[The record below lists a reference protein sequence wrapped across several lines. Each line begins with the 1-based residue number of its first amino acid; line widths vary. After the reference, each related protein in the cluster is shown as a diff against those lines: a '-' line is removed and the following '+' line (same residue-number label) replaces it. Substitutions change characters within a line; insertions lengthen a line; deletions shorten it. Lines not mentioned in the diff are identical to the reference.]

1 MGWDSIIAEC
11 RTLKRPKFC
20 IFCTIYLKCH
30 PSFEWP
36 LVAILLTCLPASLSI
51 MEVRGQRHVKIS
63 WVPENLV
70 AHCIDQKTF
79 SNVRF
84 IHIIGA
90 HISMWSYLWGL
101 TRKICHII
109 WCFDKG
115 WGWKDAEGVSSRVL
129 PLSPHY
135 TCRQSQRPHL
145 EFQRCIFVNNTYT
158 NLPYFQTVPIFTEY

>member
-1 MGWDSIIAEC
+1 MLLGAEVTSRINRSARGGILESFISAFSSQIFTLWQAIKVMGWDSIIAEC

-20 IFCTIYLKCH
+20 IFCTIYLKCR

-36 LVAILLTCLPASLSI
+36 LVAILLTCLPASPSI

-84 IHIIGA
+84 TPFVHA
-90 HISMWSYLWGL
+90 FLWGL
-101 TRKICHII
+101 I
-109 WCFDKG
+109 
-115 WGWKDAEGVSSRVL
+115 
-129 PLSPHY
+129 
-135 TCRQSQRPHL
+135 L
-145 EFQRCIFVNNTYT
+145 EAWQGRSAI
-158 NLPYFQTVPIFTEY
+158 